1 MLQGID
7 QIVENTDYNGIA
19 LLNNDVAKADRLITF
34 QVRVNASQTKTYFP
48 GVFVDDGSRS
58 NVGAIYQKAPNILSS
73 TLHTGVSSSYA
84 ADNLQAALKAID
96 GALLT
101 VERQYAENGSF
112 INTMTRTVDNLFNT
126 QVNTEAVRSRIM
138 DSNYA
143 REISNLARTQIVQQ
157 AGMTMI
163 AQANALPKTVMMLLS
178 D

>member
-34 QVRVNASQTKTYFP
+34 QVGVNASQTKTYFP

-84 ADNLQAALKAID
+84 ADNFQFW
-96 GALLT
+96 
-101 VERQYAENGSF
+101 V
-112 INTMTRTVDNLFNT
+112 
-126 QVNTEAVRSRIM
+126 
-138 DSNYA
+138 
-143 REISNLARTQIVQQ
+143 
-157 AGMTMI
+157 
-163 AQANALPKTVMMLLS
+163 LPE
-178 D
+178 